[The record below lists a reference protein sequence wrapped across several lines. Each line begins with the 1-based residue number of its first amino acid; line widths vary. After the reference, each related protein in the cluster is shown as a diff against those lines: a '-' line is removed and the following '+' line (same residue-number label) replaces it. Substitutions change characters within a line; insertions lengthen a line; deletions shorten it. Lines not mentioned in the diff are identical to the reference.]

1 MKQDN
6 SARSLFADSARAH
19 ALMFDSPLAPVYD
32 DKTGNR
38 ILVAFLGVG
47 FGLFIALFIALRFL
61 SGAAGARGMPAVNL
75 AFVGFLMTAF
85 VVTQGAYVRA
95 PMAAVG
101 LCRFSAWSRRERLYF
116 FQVIPA
122 ATIAFA
128 SVFAGHLRTL
138 LALHGPAGFLL
149 FSVMTGLIWGMV
161 QEFIYRGW
169 LQTELTRRF
178 GAIAG
183 LLIANVLFTF
193 GPLHLNYLIS
203 LNGVQWSG
211 LAAVFGIG
219 LFFGI
224 IYWRSGNL
232 WIPALMHGVWP
243 PNMN

>member
-1 MKQDN
+1 
-6 SARSLFADSARAH
+6 
-19 ALMFDSPLAPVYD
+19 YD
-32 DKTGNR
+32 DKTGIR

-47 FGLFIALFIALRFL
+47 FGLFFTLRFL
-61 SGAAGARGMPAVNL
+61 SDAAGVRGLPAVNL
-75 AFVGFLMTAF
+75 AFVVLLMTAF
-85 VVTQGAYVRA
+85 VLAQRAYVRA

-101 LCRFSAWSRRERLYF
+101 LGRFSAWSRQERLYF

-122 ATIAFA
+122 ATVVFA
-128 SVFAGHLRTL
+128 IVFAGHLRTL
-138 LALHGPAGFLL
+138 LASHGPAGFLL

-183 LLIANVLFTF
+183 LLVANVLFTF

-203 LNGVQWSG
+203 PGGVQWSG

-219 LFFGI
+219 LLFGI